1 MRADRPGMEE
11 ALRLVDRR
19 TVGQRY
25 HRTDP
30 WGGHQPPA
38 HRVIANRVEQHLVQ
52 DSELLT
58 HDLAD
63 LEQRLS
69 DRRQPRKARYEL
81 TDPRLIST
89 TTDDADFQTEVAQR
103 AAQIGFKVE

>member
-1 MRADRPGMEE
+1 MGVRIATS
-11 ALRLVDRR
+11 ALPESEVAK
-19 TVGQRY
+19 
-25 HRTDP
+25 P
-30 WGGHQPPA
+30 
-38 HRVIANRVEQHLVQ
+38 VQ

-89 TTDDADFQTEVAQR
+89 TADDADFQTEVAQR